1 MEFLDFNS
9 IIEKQLLSLSEN
21 SGLGVDQLSFLF
33 CSFVA
38 YPLAVVYSLLPPN
51 RNLKHI
57 YGLVIGLWFSWTC
70 FKWQTLHSFGS
81 AAGAYLIVNIFEPK
95 QAAKFTYIWMM
106 GYLTVSHIYR
116 MYDDYMGY
124 TLDFTGPQ
132 MLLTLK
138 MTTFALDYYDGQSSE
153 EKMKPYAKIMH
164 IKKIPTILEFFGYVY
179 FFPGFLAGPA
189 FNIREYLEYIDGTM
203 FKAAPHQKMPSPLI
217 PFIKSFGTALICSV
231 FVVLNMSYGIKTTL
245 EPAFFAKSFIER
257 ILLLWFASCLARFP
271 YYFAWK
277 LSEAGSVL
285 SGIGF
290 SGMKNGVPTWERA
303 TNAHIVS
310 LELAQNFKDVTDS
323 WNIRTDKWLKH
334 YIYERVSVAP
344 VALTFLN
351 SAVWHG
357 FYPGYYYSF
366 MTASFIIQIAR
377 VIRRNIRPWFL
388 ESDGVTPKSTK
399 TFYDIASV
407 FVTSFTL
414 NYIMAP
420 FVLLGAV
427 EGWRLWGSVYFA
439 GHVGAA
445 VVYVIAAFLIR
456 PPKSPKKTT

>member
-1 MEFLDFNS
+1 MDFLNFNS
-9 IIEKQLLSLSEN
+9 IIDKQLTALSEQ

-38 YPLAVVYSLLPPN
+38 YPLAVVYSFLPPN

-57 YGLVIGLWFSWTC
+57 FGLVIGVWFSWIC
-70 FKWQTLHSFGS
+70 FKWQTLHSFAS

-95 QAAKFTYIWMM
+95 QAAKFTYIWAM
-106 GYLTVSHIYR
+106 GYLTASHIYR

-138 MTTFALDYYDGQSSE
+138 LTTFALDYYDGQQPV
-153 EKMKPYAKIMH
+153 EKMKPYAKVMH
-164 IKKIPTILEFFGYVY
+164 VKEMPSILEFFGYVY

-189 FNIREYLEYIDGTM
+189 FNLREYLEYIDGTM
-203 FKAAPHQKMPSPLI
+203 FKEAPGSKMPSPWV
-217 PFIKSFGTALICSV
+217 PFIRTFGTALLCSV
-231 FVVLNMSYGIKTTL
+231 LVVINMSYGLKTTQ
-245 EPAFFAKSFIER
+245 EEAYFQKSLIER
-257 ILLLWFASCLARFP
+257 ILLLWLAGCLARFP

-277 LSEAGSVL
+277 LGEAGSIL
-285 SGIGF
+285 CGIGF
-290 SGMKNGVPTWERA
+290 SGMKNGFPTWERA
-303 TNAHIVS
+303 SNAHILK

-334 YIYERVSVAP
+334 YIYERLPVAP

-388 ESDGVTPKSTK
+388 RSDGVTPKSTK
-399 TFYDIASV
+399 VYYDIASV

-420 FVLLGAV
+420 FVLLGLY
-427 EGWRLWGSVYFA
+427 EGWKLWSSIYFA
-439 GHVGAA
+439 GHVLSAL
-445 VVYVIAAFLIR
+445 VYFLAAFVIR
-456 PPKSPKKTT
+456 PPKVPKKTT